1 MCITRH
7 NVKLWL
13 EEPWL
18 ITKRTAITFWV
29 SACLKYWLPASI
41 ESQYFVSALCGTEL
55 EGDKTIQE
63 SPWKILQSYL
73 CPGTV
78 CQYLQLL
85 LIDGFCSKYPVLGR
99 RQPLQAICCSVP
111 LAFCWKVRQGCQMCV
126 IPSPKTGFSS
136 SPLQLTLWH
145 SSCPLSGLLD
155 LKVSCSVIYLLLR
168 NKLLFSS
175 DPLILPSC
183 CHGAARLD
191 SGGIT
196 CVGEILSVLPDTQAL
211 CRPARLLL
219 NDALPKKS
227 A

>member
-1 MCITRH
+1 
-7 NVKLWL
+7 
-13 EEPWL
+13 
-18 ITKRTAITFWV
+18 
-29 SACLKYWLPASI
+29 
-41 ESQYFVSALCGTEL
+41 
-55 EGDKTIQE
+55 
-63 SPWKILQSYL
+63 
-73 CPGTV
+73 
-78 CQYLQLL
+78 
-85 LIDGFCSKYPVLGR
+85 
-99 RQPLQAICCSVP
+99 
-111 LAFCWKVRQGCQMCV
+111 MCV

-145 SSCPLSGLLD
+145 SSCLLSGLLD
-155 LKVSCSVIYLLLR
+155 LKVSCSMIYLLLR

-219 NDALPKKS
+219 NDALPKKECTEEKLKPQKKGHEPVAGIFLS
-227 A
+227 LLSPHTK